1 MENNGCIII
10 FAKAPVPGD
19 VKTRMIPAF
28 GAENAALL
36 HAALVERALETA
48 TNTNRPV
55 ELCCAPDAAHNFFQE
70 CAEDFD
76 VTLTEQGEGDLGVRM
91 LRALNV
97 AIDAHGRAVLIGAD
111 CPAFTPKH
119 LLRALQSLEA
129 DDIVFTPAEDGGYVL
144 LGARRTSEKMFNK
157 IDWGTA
163 HVLTQQRENLAACG
177 LRAHEMETLWD
188 VDRPADLVRLKDL
201 RPPLAFAFVA

>member
-1 MENNGCIII
+1 MENSGCIII
-10 FAKAPVPGD
+10 FAKAPVPGE

-48 TNTNRPV
+48 IRSNVPV
-55 ELCCAPDAAHNFFQE
+55 ELCCAPDAAHNFFHE

-76 VTLTEQGEGDLGVRM
+76 ITLTEQGEGDLGLRM
-91 LRALNV
+91 LRALNT
-97 AIDAHGRAVLIGAD
+97 AIAAHGRAVLIGAD

-119 LLRALQSLEA
+119 LAGALDALETS
-129 DDIVFTPAEDGGYVL
+129 DIVLTPAEDGGYVL
-144 LGARRTSEKMFNK
+144 VGARCTHDRMFEN

-163 HVLTQQRENLAACG
+163 RVLTQQRGNLATCG

-188 VDRPADLVRLKDL
+188 VDRPADLARLKEMRL
-201 RPPLAFAFVA
+201 PLAYAFVA